1 MKTLQQE
8 IELLP
13 TGIYS
18 DAFLRL
24 IEFVMPHEV
33 VFQEHH
39 DGDYDYVETE
49 HDPHD
54 PGGTTRYG
62 IDAETYPDVDI
73 ENLDFPGA
81 VVLYANHVWT
91 PLRADELGADTALA
105 LCDAV
110 INCGQSRS
118 VKWLQECL
126 NFQGDAVDGNIGNQT
141 IEAAQRA
148 DDYTLAHALNQRR
161 MTYYTTEVRAS
172 LRSLYLKGWTNRVA
186 DLNQYLSSD
195 PDTST
200 ANIA

>member
-1 MKTLQQE
+1 MTTLAQA
-8 IELLP
+8 IGNLP
-13 TGIYS
+13 QGVYS
-18 DAFLRL
+18 DSFLRL
-24 IEFVMPHEV
+24 LAFVMPHEV

-39 DGDYDYVETE
+39 DGDYDFVQTE

-62 IDAETYPDVDI
+62 IDQETYPEVDI
-73 ENLDFPGA
+73 EHLTFEGA
-81 VVLYANHVWT
+81 TMLYYNHVWVPT
-91 PLRADELGADTALA
+91 RAKDLGDDTALA

-118 VKWLQECL
+118 VKWLQDCL

-141 IEAAQRA
+141 VDAAQHQ

-172 LRSLYLKGWTNRVA
+172 LRALYLKGWENRVA
-186 DLNQYLSSD
+186 DLNEYLSSN
-195 PDTST
+195 PDTS
-200 ANIA
+200 NIA

>member
-1 MKTLQQE
+1 MTTLAQA
-8 IELLP
+8 IEGLP
-13 TGIYS
+13 QGVYS
-18 DAFLRL
+18 DSFLRL
-24 IEFVMPHEV
+24 IAFVMPHEV

-39 DGDYDYVETE
+39 DGDYDYVQTE

-73 ENLDFPGA
+73 ENLEFTGA
-81 VVLYANHVWT
+81 VVLYLNHVWT
-91 PLRADELGADTALA
+91 PLRADQLGADTALA

-118 VKWLQECL
+118 IKWLQGCL
-126 NFQGDAVDGNIGNQT
+126 NFQGDDVDGNIGNMT
-141 IEAAQRA
+141 IGAAQKQ

-161 MTYYTTEVRAS
+161 MTYYTQEVRAS
-172 LRSLYLKGWTNRVA
+172 LRNLYLKGWTNRVA

-195 PDTST
+195 PLTDTS
-200 ANIA
+200 NIA